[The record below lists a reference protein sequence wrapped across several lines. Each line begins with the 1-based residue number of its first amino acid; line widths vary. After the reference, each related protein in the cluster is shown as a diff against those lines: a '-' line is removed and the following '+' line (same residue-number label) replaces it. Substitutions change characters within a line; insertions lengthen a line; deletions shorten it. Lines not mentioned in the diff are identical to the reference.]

1 MADTWQTEP
10 VRRTFLTAWLLG
22 LLVASSLIPAIGSA
36 AESPPDD
43 VAVSP
48 RTAQRLG
55 LRVGDVIE
63 VGADPSMTR
72 ARRVRIAAIW
82 TGPEHPADVARGD
95 PQLRMHLPALE
106 DLLGRHDV
114 ADRVIVRLQH
124 GVDLDAAARVR
135 DDLRGLALGFDAYT
149 AGELVERTSQTF
161 VVIARFHRAIGLIT
175 VFAGGIFL
183 VTLMALR
190 LTEMRREIGAL
201 RLMGVSR
208 RTIGATIMLVAAVIT
223 GAGCVAGVLLGA
235 VMVWA
240 INSYYQP
247 LFGTTLRFATLE
259 PRTVAFTVALGVA
272 LGLGAGAAAAAR
284 ILRRTPLDQVSR

>member
-1 MADTWQTEP
+1 MK
-10 VRRTFLTAWLLG
+10 RRLHTACVLGFLVVLA
-22 LLVASSLIPAIGSA
+22 LVSA
-36 AESPPDD
+36 VGAAAQNPPDD

-63 VGADPSMTR
+63 VAADPSMTG

-106 DLLGRHDV
+106 EVLGRYDV
-114 ADRVIVRLQH
+114 ADRVIVRLRD
-124 GVDLDAAARVR
+124 GADRDTAVRVR

-161 VVIARFHRAIGLIT
+161 VVISRFHRAIGLIT

-208 RTIGATIMLVAAVIT
+208 RTIGATIMLVAAAIT
-223 GAGCVAGVLLGA
+223 GAGCVAGVLIGG

-259 PRTVAFTVALGVA
+259 PRTVAFAVALGIA
-272 LGLGAGAAAAAR
+272 LGLGAGVAATAR
-284 ILRRTPLDQVSR
+284 ILRRPPLEQVSR